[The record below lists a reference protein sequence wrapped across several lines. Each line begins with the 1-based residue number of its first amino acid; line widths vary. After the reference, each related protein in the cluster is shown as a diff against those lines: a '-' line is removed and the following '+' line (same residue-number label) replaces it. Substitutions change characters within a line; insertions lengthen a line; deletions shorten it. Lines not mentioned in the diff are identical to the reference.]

1 MVQIIVMQLVCFSSY
16 ENADN
21 LAVPLSGYISA
32 DQDMICGD
40 WDETAFDPCQEERPR
55 GLEGFDRWQI
65 SLYTMTYYLYLV
77 GNDEL

>member
-40 WDETAFDPCQEERPR
+40 WDETAFDPC
-55 GLEGFDRWQI
+55 
-65 SLYTMTYYLYLV
+65 
-77 GNDEL
+77 